1 MGSFG
6 SNPDQG
12 KVDGSLS
19 MPLLDLRIGRGAAV
33 EDQTS
38 GVPKH
43 KIEGHVSR
51 EFRGVHL
58 DVAAGGRLSQKTCNS
73 PGISSRKLRDGF
85 RML

>member
-6 SNPDQG
+6 SNPDQE

-19 MPLLDLRIGRGAAV
+19 MPLLDLRIGRGAV

-43 KIEGHVSR
+43 KIEEHVSR
-51 EFRGVHL
+51 EFRVVHL
-58 DVAAGGRLSQKTCNS
+58 DVAAGGRLSQKTCHS